1 MRRSIAAAVV
11 SLATALSVVPA
22 TASSATD
29 TTVTPSEPLA
39 GLIAQ
44 DDARLA
50 LEHAREVLAGTATAA
65 PGSRVE
71 GTLAM
76 RDLFAAFPD
85 LTTSQRQEARTVLA
99 RPTDGNNDPYGDGYT
114 VSAKRKCQGHF
125 CLHWVPTTSDAPPST
140 SWVDKSLRTM
150 NQVWRKE
157 VGALNYR
164 PPVRDGKHGGNNL
177 FDVYLKDVGAD
188 GLYGY
193 CAPEYLKPGRKR
205 EASGYCVLDNDFDSS
220 QFGGVRP
227 VDSLRVTAAH
237 EFFHAVQFGYDYKED
252 PWLMEATS
260 TWMEERFADGIND
273 NRQYLPYGQVHRA
286 SSSLDVYNSQGF
298 NQYGNWPFF
307 EYLSSHFGAGIVR
320 RIWDAAGEFP
330 DGGKKYSTE
339 AVVAVLSRH
348 GGFTGVF
355 SRYASANTA
364 PARSY
369 AEGSTWPKAV
379 IDKRWKLS
387 QDKLSGST
395 KLTVNHMA
403 SRNVVMKPDASL
415 AGKRWRGRVVVD
427 GPGLAKSPAVQVV
440 VTRADGR
447 QVEKT
452 VRLNRS
458 GVGRT
463 SFGFSSGGVKHVTI
477 TAVNAST
484 RFDCHQQTNLSCRG
498 KAKDNGSTYQ
508 LKVAAFKG

>member
-39 GLIAQ
+39 GLLAQ
-44 DDARLA
+44 DNARLA
-50 LEHAREVLAGTATAA
+50 LEHAREVLSGTAAAA
-65 PGSRVE
+65 PGSHSE

-76 RDLFAAFPD
+76 RDLFAAMPD
-85 LTTSQRQEARTVLA
+85 LSGSERREARAVLA
-99 RPTDGNNDPYGDGYT
+99 RPTDGTNDPNYDGYT
-114 VSAKRKCQGHF
+114 VSAKRKCKGHF
-125 CLHWVPTTSDAPPST
+125 CLHWVPTTSDAPPSK
-140 SWVDKSLRTM
+140 SWVDKTLRTM
-150 NQVWRKE
+150 NQVWAKE
-157 VGALNYR
+157 VGGLNYR
-164 PPVRDGKHGGNNL
+164 APVKDGKHGGNNL
-177 FDVYLKDVGAD
+177 FDVYLKDIGND

-193 CAPEYLKPGRKR
+193 CAAEYLKPGRKR

-220 QFGGVRP
+220 QFSGARP

-273 NRQYLPYGQVHRA
+273 NRQYLPYGQVHLS
-286 SSSLDVYNSQGF
+286 SSSLDVSHQWTF
-298 NQYGNWPFF
+298 NQYGNWAFF

-320 RIWDAAGEFP
+320 RIWNAAGEFP

-339 AVVAVLSRH
+339 AVAAVLGRH
-348 GGFTGVF
+348 GGFTDVF

-364 PARSY
+364 PARNY
-369 AEGSTWPKAV
+369 AEGSSWPKAA

-387 QDKLSGST
+387 RDKLRGST
-395 KLTVNHMA
+395 KLTINHMA
-403 SRNVVMKPDASL
+403 SRNAVMKPDDSL
-415 AGKRWRGRVVVD
+415 AGKRWRGKVVVD
-427 GPGLAKSPAVQVV
+427 GPGLAKSPAVRVV
-440 VTRADGR
+440 VTRAGGH

-452 VRLNRS
+452 LRLSRS

-463 SFGFSSGGVKHVTI
+463 TFGFSSGEVKRVTI

-484 RFDCHQQTNLSCRG
+484 RFDCHQQTSLSCRG
-498 KAKDNGSTYQ
+498 KAKDNASTYK
-508 LKVAAFKG
+508 LTVAAFKR